1 MNEERTTSR
10 KVRVGK
16 VVSDKMDKTV
26 VVTVEDHVA
35 HKTYKKIIGN
45 TYRLK
50 AHDENNECGVGDI
63 VRVMETRPLSK
74 DKRWRV
80 VEIVEKAKRARR
92 PLWFRSCPVP
102 LRRWRPSGPTP
113 SLRASR
119 IRTSSSQPPS

>member
-10 KVRVGK
+10 KTRVGK

-26 VVTVEDHVA
+26 VVIVEDRVA
-35 HKTYKKIIGN
+35 HKTYKTIIGR

-80 VEIVEKAKRARR
+80 VEIVEKAK
-92 PLWFRSCPVP
+92 
-102 LRRWRPSGPTP
+102 
-113 SLRASR
+113 
-119 IRTSSSQPPS
+119 